1 MICQNILKDF
11 ERILIFLFIL
21 KTASKYRWNSGH
33 EVQWQER
40 AYVFEKR
47 RYPRAPGDHR
57 FIHAYCSDGE
67 CNKLRSEA
75 QGMRP

>member
-1 MICQNILKDF
+1 MKCNGKSEPMFLKKEDILV
-11 ERILIFLFIL
+11 L
-21 KTASKYRWNSGH
+21 
-33 EVQWQER
+33 
-40 AYVFEKR
+40 
-47 RYPRAPGDHR
+47 PGIIP